1 MGIKFTPFAIGHGSR
16 FADFLGQIR
25 WKCPPALTLAR
36 QPFCRRC
43 EPAYPVRTRSVHQI
57 AKNASTGAASRHPTG
72 MPGANCKPCK
82 PCFALRRW
90 RNAALSP
97 PALDFRQE
105 GPLLPSAYLFPATT
119 TIEGDRH
126 HRHIHHRRDDGDRC
140 DGHTLLFASPE
151 TQDMPASDHHAG
163 WRLPVVV
170 RTSRHQHT

>member
-1 MGIKFTPFAIGHGSR
+1 MPAAKGCIALPDLLTRRVGIKFTPFAIGHGSR

-82 PCFALRRW
+82 PCFVLRRW

-97 PALDFRQE
+97 PALEYRQE
-105 GPLLPSAYLFPATT
+105 GPLSPGHIPLSATITIRVIVTIIT
-119 TIEGDRH
+119 TITDA
-126 HRHIHHRRDDGDRC
+126 
-140 DGHTLLFASPE
+140 TL
-151 TQDMPASDHHAG
+151 M
-163 WRLPVVV
+163 
-170 RTSRHQHT
+170 